1 MREVIPQFSP
11 MRLSLRREPFDHP
24 DWLFE
29 LKYDGFRALAVIQ
42 AGCCHLVSRNGHVCK
57 SFPGLRASLAQLKHE
72 ATLDGEIVCLDDE
85 GRPQFDQ
92 LFRRR
97 DEPYFCAFDLP
108 CLEGQDLRC
117 LPLIERKRL
126 LRNVVPRS
134 DSRLLYVNHIE
145 SKGVELFREV
155 CRRDLEGIVAKWN
168 RGTYVSG
175 DQTSWIK
182 IKNPAYSQM
191 VGRWEQLQRKRTG
204 RESRSI
210 LQRASTA

>member
-1 MREVIPQFSP
+1 MP
-11 MRLSLRREPFDHP
+11 
-24 DWLFE
+24 
-29 LKYDGFRALAVIQ
+29 A
-42 AGCCHLVSRNGHVCK
+42 
-57 SFPGLRASLAQLKHE
+57 
-72 ATLDGEIVCLDDE
+72 
-85 GRPQFDQ
+85 
-92 LFRRR
+92 
-97 DEPYFCAFDLP
+97 
-108 CLEGQDLRC
+108 
-117 LPLIERKRL
+117 LIERKHL

-191 VGRWEQLQRKRTG
+191 VGRWERFQRKPQQRVYAAAV
-204 RESRSI
+204 SR
-210 LQRASTA
+210 QAP